1 MIVYNI
7 LIIHADNLY
16 GMVCRSARVVE
27 ATEKLLGE
35 EVYHYHSKIM
45 PIMTYL

>member
-1 MIVYNI
+1 MMHSNFLTISE
-7 LIIHADNLY
+7 DNLY

-45 PIMTYL
+45 LKERT